1 MSTNI
6 EFSLKDVTA
15 QMIKTVRSATR
26 AGTIDCRDAIIES
39 HGDTDKAIEILK
51 QKGIG
56 TPKKVWV

>member
-1 MSTNI
+1 MSTDN
-6 EFSLKDVTA
+6 EFSLNDVTA

-26 AGTIDCRDAIIES
+26 AGTIDCRDALIES
-39 HGDTDKAIEILK
+39 RGDTDKAIEVLK

>member
-1 MSTNI
+1 
-6 EFSLKDVTA
+6 
-15 QMIKTVRSATR
+15 MIKTVRNATR